1 MDNDNAKIRMRFTV
15 ASMAAILGVV
25 GALVV
30 SANIGATPYGFM
42 AMCLC
47 NGLWIY
53 EGKRTTQ
60 SALLWMNAAFLA
72 INSLGVIRY
81 W

>member
-1 MDNDNAKIRMRFTV
+1 MDNHNKRTLRPTV
-15 ASMAAILGVV
+15 ASMAAILGVG
-25 GALVV
+25 GALIV

-60 SALLWMNAAFLA
+60 SALLWMNVAFLA